1 MPSLKTKSKDVLR
14 FEDHLKTEDNLKIED
29 SLKKGDNLKK
39 EDNLKSK
46 YDLKNEDNLMYYQ
59 KYLLKTPQ
67 LDSNNTSDP
76 NRKFNWLSKTK
87 IEFGLMEEMYAT
99 LCTYICEE

>member
-1 MPSLKTKSKDVLR
+1 
-14 FEDHLKTEDNLKIED
+14 
-29 SLKKGDNLKK
+29 
-39 EDNLKSK
+39 
-46 YDLKNEDNLMYYQ
+46 MYYQ

-99 LCTYICEE
+99 LCTYICEEQTTYLGKYDQTMLE

>member
-29 SLKKGDNLKK
+29 SLKKGDNLK
-39 EDNLKSK
+39 SR

-67 LDSNNTSDP
+67 LDSNNTIDP
-76 NRKFNWLSKTK
+76 NRKFNRLSKTK